1 MTRYIIRR
9 VLQAIPLLLLI
20 SVVVFSLA
28 NAMPSG
34 LMAAYENNP
43 NITKEDLV
51 RLQEELGLNTP
62 PHIKYLNW
70 LGNTLRGDL
79 GYSLTERRPV
89 TEILAER
96 IPNTIY
102 LTLVSFIVSL
112 LIAIPIG
119 ILSARRQYSI
129 FDHLA
134 TGFAFVGQSIPIFW
148 FGLIL
153 IIVFNVLL
161 KNPATGRPLLPGG
174 GMSTIG
180 APFSVG
186 DRLQHLILPV
196 AMLSVFQVAQ
206 HMRYMRSSMLDV
218 IHQDYIRTARAKGLR
233 EQAIVYGHALKN
245 ALLPVV
251 TVIGL
256 ELPTLVSGAFF
267 TETIFSWPGMGR
279 LFVNAAGLGD
289 YTVLMAIVMLSALLV
304 IVFNLL
310 TDITYAFLDPRI
322 QYS

>member
-1 MTRYIIRR
+1 MTGYIIRR

-20 SVVVFSLA
+20 SVVVFALA

-70 LGNTLRGDL
+70 LGATLRGDL

-89 TEILAER
+89 TDILAER

-102 LTLVSFIVSL
+102 LTIISFIVSL
-112 LIAIPIG
+112 VIAIPIG
-119 ILSARRQYSI
+119 ILSARRQYSA

-134 TGFAFVGQSIPIFW
+134 TGFAFIGQSIPIFW

-174 GMSTIG
+174 GMYTIG
-180 APFSVG
+180 APFSVA